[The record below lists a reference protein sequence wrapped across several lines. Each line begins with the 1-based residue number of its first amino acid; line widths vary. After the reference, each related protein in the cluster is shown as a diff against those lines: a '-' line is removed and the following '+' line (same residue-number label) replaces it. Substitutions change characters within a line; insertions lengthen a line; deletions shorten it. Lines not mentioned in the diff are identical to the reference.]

1 METVKNG
8 KEKQSAYRNEFSR
21 LDKALKNE
29 FFLEAIAIG
38 YAVIEDRLVSFL
50 HHAGIVSRTKEN
62 LLINRAVYPY
72 LRCLLKRDEKYA
84 IRIKDISVKVSL
96 VCRLLTMNEEE
107 AKAIDDSVRVAL
119 AGKMK
124 KIAAHGYMLDLY
136 KQINRTI
143 DSELV
148 VDIFYDLEPWRT
160 ERNQLIHALLNKTV
174 SSSYIAKKKCAETS
188 ISLARGLDNCLVKPF
203 KEGNNLRKKYH
214 IQ

>member
-1 METVKNG
+1 MDTVKNG
-8 KEKQSAYRNEFSR
+8 KEKQNAYRNEFSR
-21 LDKALKNE
+21 LGKALKDE

-50 HHAGIVSRTKEN
+50 HHAGVVSRTKEN

-72 LRCLLKRDEKYA
+72 LRSLLKKDEKYA
-84 IRIKDISVKVSL
+84 IRVKDISVKVSL
-96 VCRLLTMNEEE
+96 ICRLLTMTEDE
-107 AKAIDDSVRVAL
+107 AKAIDDSVRITL
-119 AGKMK
+119 AGRKK

-136 KQINRTI
+136 QQINQTI
-143 DSELV
+143 DPELV
-148 VDIFYDLEPWRT
+148 VDIFYDLEPWRM

-174 SSSYIAKKKCAETS
+174 SSSNIAKKKCAEAGV
-188 ISLARGLDNCLVKPF
+188 SLARGLDNCLVKPF

>member
-1 METVKNG
+1 MDTVKNG
-8 KEKQSAYRNEFSR
+8 KEKQNAYRNEFSR
-21 LDKALKNE
+21 LGKALKDE

-72 LRCLLKRDEKYA
+72 LRILLKKDEKYA

-96 VCRLLTMNEEE
+96 ICRLLTMTEDE
-107 AKAIDDSVRVAL
+107 AKAIDDDVRINL
-119 AGKMK
+119 AGKRK
-124 KIAAHGYMLDLY
+124 KIAAPGYMLDLY
-136 KQINRTI
+136 QQINQAI
-143 DSELV
+143 DRELI

-174 SSSYIAKKKCAETS
+174 SSSTIAKKKCAEAGVF
-188 ISLARGLDNCLVKPF
+188 LARGLDNCLVKPF

>member
-1 METVKNG
+1 MDTIKTG
-8 KEKQSAYRNEFSR
+8 KEKQNAYRNEFSR
-21 LDKALKNE
+21 LGKALKDE

-38 YAVIEDRLVSFL
+38 YAVIEDRLVAFL

-62 LLINRAVYPY
+62 LHINRAVYPY
-72 LRCLLKRDEKYA
+72 LRILLKKDEKYT

-96 VCRLLTMNEEE
+96 ICRLLTMTEDE
-107 AKAIDDSVRVAL
+107 AKAIDDAV
-119 AGKMK
+119 AGKKK

-136 KQINRTI
+136 RQINQTI
-143 DSELV
+143 DPELI

-174 SSSYIAKKKCAETS
+174 SSSTIAKKKCAEAGV
-188 ISLARGLDNCLVKPF
+188 SLARGLDNCLVKPF
-203 KEGNNLRKKYH
+203 KEGNKLRKKYH